1 MSLREAKREFDE
13 RRPPGAMV
21 ARGEKVLVMEN
32 VNAPRVAVRS
42 IAWLG
47 DLLAGIV
54 KLSKLGSKK

>member
-1 MSLREAKREFDE
+1 
-13 RRPPGAMV
+13 MV

-32 VNAPRVAVRS
+32 ANVQRVAVRS

>member
-1 MSLREAKREFDE
+1 MHDSRIDRLADLLLDHSCTIK
-13 RRPPGAMV
+13 
-21 ARGEKVLVMEN
+21 RGEKVLIMEN
-32 VNAPRVAVRS
+32 VNAQRVAVRS